1 MLSDL
6 AIFQTVKIPL
16 IESGAA
22 PSNRG
27 IDAVIGKPALVRGYL
42 TQVGAQVDGPPSFDV
57 QARLHLYSRGETR
70 TIDLSKT
77 ISAVSTE
84 PDVIN
89 TLDFKIEGSLIQS
102 DTMLSLEVL
111 EPFGCRSQP
120 QRGRLPRD
128 GSVAL
133 LARDTGALRVVLVPV
148 RYDADGSG
156 RLPDTSAEQLERL
169 RNSLAAL
176 YPVSSVEISVRAAVP
191 TDMDLSGGSSSSAWT
206 QLLDSLRALR
216 AADGASDDV
225 YYYGW
230 VAPSGT
236 FSGYCRSTC
245 IAGLA
250 FQAAA
255 NTPALRVGVGVGYAG
270 EQMSM
275 TMAHEVAHGH
285 GRLHAP
291 CGATA
296 GLDSGY
302 PHPDGVTETSGFDA
316 RTGQLVAETRKDM
329 MSYCTPQWISGYTY
343 QALLERSLQVNGRVT
358 SEVAGGEQDWQ
369 VLIVGADGEA
379 RRGVPFPRFAPPAF
393 AVREALDVLTN
404 EGDHLGS
411 YHAYRLP
418 IADVDVAMVLHPPL
432 PPGSHG
438 IRFGGRNILLP
449 SDGLRVP

>member
-16 IESGAA
+16 IEGGVT
-22 PSNRG
+22 PSSRG
-27 IDAVIGKPALVRGYL
+27 IDTVIGKPALLRGYL
-42 TQVGAQVDGPPSFDV
+42 TQVGAQSDVPPAFDV
-57 QARLHLYSRGETR
+57 QARLQLHSRGETR
-70 TIDLSKT
+70 TIVLSKT
-77 ISAVSTE
+77 LSAVSTE

-89 TLDFKIEGSLIQS
+89 TLDFKIEGSLIQP
-102 DTMLSLEVL
+102 DTTLSLEIL
-111 EPFGCRSQP
+111 EPSGCRSQP
-120 QRGRLPRD
+120 QRARLPRD

-133 LARDTGALRVVLVPV
+133 LARDTGVLRVVLVPV

-156 RLPDTSAEQLERL
+156 RLPDTSGEQLERL
-169 RNSLAAL
+169 RSSLAAL

-191 TDMDLSGGSSSSAWT
+191 TNMNLSGGSSSSAWT

-236 FSGYCRSTC
+236 FTGYCRSTC

-270 EQMSM
+270 EQTSM

-379 RRGVPFPRFAPPAF
+379 RQGAPFPRFSPPTS
-393 AVREALDVLTN
+393 AVREALEVMTQD
-404 EGDHLGS
+404 GGRLGR
-411 YHAYRLP
+411 YDAYRLAIP
-418 IADVDVAMVLHPPL
+418 DVDVAMLLHPPL
-432 PPGSHG
+432 PPGHHH
-438 IRFGGRNILLP
+438 IRVGGRTILLP
-449 SDGLRVP
+449 RDGLRAP